1 MFSRTTAWITLGLWA
16 LSPGAS
22 AVKLGGYPK
31 DMFDKS
37 MSFLDQL
44 YDDSVGYL
52 YWFYY
57 PLAAGQHETRSTIW
71 YVPGLLNRQR
81 GDDVEQAI
89 RILRNVIGDQEKN
102 VEAQWYG
109 DYTVYPEQPTVNSSA
124 YPPSIYN
131 SWDPNWRGFI
141 GTTLMVVYEEFRH
154 LLPGDVQELILES
167 MYNNTVGD
175 SYRVGGVDD
184 DNLYPSYSNP
194 AYMRAVA
201 SGWTGR
207 KLQDENMT
215 AAGEMYANEVLELF
229 NMNNT
234 LSEFNSPTYAGITI
248 YALTLWAKYMPSDSV
263 MGREGQRVLGEVWD
277 LLASMYNPNLRN
289 LAGPWDRTYGYDMNK
304 YVGIL
309 SVYLWSMIG
318 EEAAFGG
325 YKESPFFRAHA
336 DDMEIAP
343 MVAILAPFHNSLVPN
358 STIQKLA
365 SCSGETLISRKAY
378 APPYDM
384 EPRNITT
391 WVSPNLTIGGES
403 FNQRNLGGAREDR
416 SSWNPGVIQWK
427 RRDDSVGWFNVYPS
441 ETAMTIEVA
450 PNSINFT
457 YPNGNASS
465 VFSFIVASNPLGGKR
480 DITSIQ
486 DIEDLDIEVSG
497 TVDVGSPSIS
507 FCGLVGGTCNIIH
520 GFEFWNI
527 TWSMPSNTTDVPS
540 INLKVN
546 LS

>member
-1 MFSRTTAWITLGLWA
+1 MFSRITACITLGLLA
-16 LSPGAS
+16 SSAS
-22 AVKLGGYPK
+22 AVKLSGHPK

-37 MSFLDQL
+37 MTFLDQL

-71 YVPGLLNRQR
+71 YVPGLLNRQE
-81 GDDVEQAI
+81 GDDVKNAI

-109 DYTVYPEQPTVNSSA
+109 DYTIYPEQPTVNSSA
-124 YPPSIYN
+124 YPPTIYN

-141 GTTLMVVYEEFRH
+141 GTTLMVVYEEFGH
-154 LLPGDVQELILES
+154 LLPNDVQDLILES
-167 MYNNTVGD
+167 IYNNNVGD
-175 SYRVGGVDD
+175 SYRVGGIDD

-194 AYMRAVA
+194 AYMRAVV

-207 KLQDENMT
+207 KLNDSNMT
-215 AAGEMYANEVLELF
+215 AAGEMYAEEVLELF

-263 MGREGQRVLGEVWD
+263 MNQEGQRVLGEVWD
-277 LLASMYNPNLRN
+277 LLAMMYNSNLRN

-309 SVYLWSMIG
+309 SVYLWSILG
-318 EEAAFGG
+318 EEATFGG
-325 YKESPFFRAHA
+325 HKESP
-336 DDMEIAP
+336 
-343 MVAILAPFHNSLVPN
+343 
-358 STIQKLA
+358 KLA
-365 SCSGETLISRKAY
+365 SCSDQILISRQAY
-378 APPYDM
+378 APPYDL

-403 FNQRNLGGAREDR
+403 FNQGNLGGAREDR
-416 SSWNPGVIQWK
+416 SAWSPGVVQWK
-427 RRDDSVGWFNVYPS
+427 RRDNSVGWFNVWPS
-441 ETAMTIEVA
+441 ETAMNIDVA

-465 VFSFIVASNPLGGKR
+465 TFSFIVALNPLSGKR
-480 DITSIQ
+480 DITSVR
-486 DIEDLDIEVSG
+486 DLDGLDLEFSG
-497 TVDVGSPSIS
+497 TVDVDSPSIS
-507 FCGLVGGTCNIIH
+507 FCGLVGGTCKIIH
-520 GFEFWNI
+520 GFEFWNV
-527 TWSMPSNTTDVPS
+527 TWSMPTNSIQIPS
-540 INLKVN
+540 INFKVN
-546 LS
+546 LL